1 MIHFKILD
9 DESVVVGAEAYED
22 PAPYVKMQERNHILV
37 RCSEQEAEG
46 LLASDNNTIYRL
58 EGRTLNSDEAT
69 DLTAVFIAEAEYDE
83 IVLALDPPDPEDDD
97 PEIPDGTDEEE
108 VLTRAELTELVRQLQ
123 DRNDFLEECLMEM
136 SEIVYTG

>member
-9 DESVVVGAEAYED
+9 DEGVVVGAEAYED
-22 PAPYVKMQERNHILV
+22 PVPYVKMQERNHILV

-83 IVLALDPPDPEDDD
+83 IVLVLDPPDPEDDD

-123 DRNDFLEECLMEM
+123 NRNDFLEECLMEM
-136 SEIVYTG
+136 SEIVYAG

>member
-9 DESVVVGAEAYED
+9 DEGVVVGAEAYED

-37 RCSEQEAEG
+37 RCSEPDAEG

-58 EGRTLNSDEAT
+58 EGRTLNSDEVT
-69 DLTAVFIAEAEYDE
+69 DLTAVFITDAEYDE
-83 IVLALDPPDPEDDD
+83 IILVLDPPDPEDED

-108 VLTRAELTELVRQLQ
+108 VLTRAELTELVRQLEQ
-123 DRNDFLEECLMEM
+123 RNDFLEECLMEM
-136 SEIVYTG
+136 SEIVYAG